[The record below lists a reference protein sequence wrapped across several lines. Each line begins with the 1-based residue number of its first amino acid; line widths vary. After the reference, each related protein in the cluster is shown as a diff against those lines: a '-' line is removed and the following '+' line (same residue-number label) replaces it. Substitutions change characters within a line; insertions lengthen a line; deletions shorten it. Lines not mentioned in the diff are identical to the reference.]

1 MNKYVAEFLGTL
13 FFLYVILATGSA
25 VPIGLALMAAILILG
40 PYSGGN
46 FNPAVSI
53 MMVASGKMPAADL
66 LPYVIA
72 QVAGGLVAL
81 ELYKRVKF

>member
-1 MNKYVAEFLGTL
+1 
-13 FFLYVILATGSA
+13 
-25 VPIGLALMAAILILG
+25 MAAILILG

>member
-13 FFLYVILATGSA
+13 FFLYIILATNSA